1 MVTFENLKIRDSKIR
16 DLKIKPGT
24 AVCRDAFSNFQIFK
38 SSNIRRCA
46 MLLFFVLLGS
56 NVNAQVYP
64 VYGDEI
70 KVYISGYADHAME
83 PFLSPDGNTLF
94 FNNLNTGDSTRLHY
108 ATRVDDTTFTYMGLV
123 TGANE
128 PNNPQLNA
136 VASLDTTGNFVWVS
150 VRDWPNTMD
159 NLHRGDYSN
168 GTVTNV
174 NRVHGNFYVYQP
186 GYIVMDA
193 AVTYDGS
200 ELYYCNAFFDT
211 CVVPCAASLG
221 IASKVNDSTFNT
233 IAASQ
238 NILQH
243 VNDTD
248 YCVYAP
254 QLSTDGLELYFTR
267 YLIGGLSTEICV
279 SVRPTVA
286 DTFSSPLVLISDFP
300 NVPEA
305 ATVNTA
311 GTLMYYHKKTNGTYT
326 IYLRYRDLTGIEE
339 NENRSLRVFPNPA
352 NDVLYIEGATQQDE
366 ITIMNSL
373 GQPVL
378 VQTGSMSVNTCSLC
392 EGIYFVNVLRAGVIY
407 TTTFTICR

>member
-1 MVTFENLKIRDSKIR
+1 MNRFLIVLASVVLSIHA
-16 DLKIKPGT
+16 G
-24 AVCRDAFSNFQIFK
+24 AQNF
-38 SSNIRRCA
+38 
-46 MLLFFVLLGS
+46 
-56 NVNAQVYP
+56 P
-64 VYGDEI
+64 VYGPEV
-70 KVYISGYADHAME
+70 KVFISGYTDHAME

-94 FNNLNTGDSTRLHY
+94 FNNLNSGDSTRLHY
-108 ATRVDDTTFTYMGLV
+108 ATRVDDSTFTYMGLV

-128 PNNPQLNA
+128 PTNPQLNA
-136 VASLDTTGNFVWVS
+136 VASLDTTGNFLWVS
-150 VRDWPNTMD
+150 VRGWPGDMD

-174 NRVHGNFYVYQP
+174 NRVHGTFYVYQP
-186 GYIVMDA
+186 GWIVMDA
-193 AVTYDGS
+193 AVTHDGG

-233 IAASQ
+233 IASSQ

-243 VNDTD
+243 VNDTN

-254 QLSTDGLELYFTR
+254 ELSENGLELYFTR

-286 DTFSSPLVLISDFP
+286 DTFSSPLVLITEFP

-311 GTLMYYHKKTNGTYT
+311 GTLMYYHKKINGTYA
-326 IYLRYRDLTGIEE
+326 IFLRYRDLTSVAEE
-339 NENRSLRVFPNPA
+339 NQNALRIYPNPA
-352 NDVLYIEGATQQDE
+352 NDVVFIEGTLPGDE
-366 ITIMNSL
+366 ITIVNAA
-373 GQPVL
+373 GQTVKQ
-378 VQTGSMSVNTCSLC
+378 QTGTSVISVADLSA
-392 EGIYFVNVLRAGVIY
+392 GIYFVNVRHGEMMLTSTFSILR
-407 TTTFTICR
+407 